1 VLSVSVIVCVNRF
14 CANFGRKINAAK
26 RANEIKAYRKQL
38 LPMLPVSKRG
48 RTVVVLVVG
57 AERAVAV
64 LLFNVVCLFLGAWLV
79 VGMCAAALSWQ

>member
-1 VLSVSVIVCVNRF
+1 MKVIPSSYFVLRIRI
-14 CANFGRKINAAK
+14 FGK